1 MHDFHD
7 LRPNEPSSVGS
18 ATTTL
23 PVLRDDQRP
32 THLAES
38 APPLRAP
45 DNGLIDSDATDFVR
59 HYMNARE
66 IEVLFDG
73 TLFLRGHPI
82 QAITP
87 DAIDAVLA
95 VDPPSVSDLL
105 DEIALHA
112 RHVGS
117 PLKRGDL
124 GAALRQVLKSEKHRR
139 YQAVLRPLFDACSSS
154 EAEQAG
160 AQWRR
165 LAGLFDMNAELAIA
179 VLQHFC
185 WSVKQKQLRRPVVH
199 HCMPIIFSTTQG
211 TGKTVFVK
219 KFIAPLRELASD
231 TALFSDLADRR
242 SGDIFRF
249 PVILLD
255 DMERIPSSMVPSLKS
270 VLTSDRL
277 RRRRLGTSASDA
289 IRQACVPIGTSN
301 QMIYELVQ
309 DDTGH
314 RRFAM
319 LPFRNG
325 ATFKG
330 GDASVWETVNAVD
343 YQLLWRSVDAFV
355 SSPLLPFREQ
365 LLRHEHVEAKPTG
378 VMGWVTDLDLESEG
392 VRNITT
398 RHGVRAQGLR
408 DLFMAQTG
416 IEISAQ
422 KFAKEMERCCMRLEM
437 PFSDKIKIETG
448 AVYRLKSRPSSGA
461 AAQSGPARR
470 GPPAL
475 TESAPS
481 AAPASSSSSASSV
494 PPAASAGEDARLEPQ
509 P

>member
-1 MHDFHD
+1 MHQLQD
-7 LRPNEPSSVGS
+7 NQGSSAPSSPLSSTPAAS
-18 ATTTL
+18 A
-23 PVLRDDQRP
+23 PGQMQGIQPRPQRP
-32 THLAES
+32 
-38 APPLRAP
+38 RAP
-45 DNGLIDSDATDFVR
+45 DDNLVSGDATDFVR
-59 HYMNARE
+59 NYMNARE

-95 VDPPSVSDLL
+95 VDPPTVSDLL

-124 GAALRQVLKSEKHRR
+124 GAALRQVLRSERHQR
-139 YQAVLRPLFDACSSS
+139 YQSVLRPLFGTCSPS
-154 EAEQAG
+154 EAELAG
-160 AQWRR
+160 SQWRQ
-165 LAGLFDMNAELAIA
+165 LAGLFDMNPQLAIA

-199 HCMPIIFSTTQG
+199 HCMPIIFSTKQG

-219 KFIAPLRELASD
+219 KFLAPLRELATD
-231 TALFSDLADRR
+231 TALFTDLADRR

-255 DMERIPSSMVPSLKS
+255 DMERIPASMVPALKS

-301 QMIYELVQ
+301 QMIHELVE

-330 GDASVWETVNAVD
+330 GDTFVWETVNAID
-343 YQLLWRSVDAFV
+343 YELLWRSVDAFA
-355 SSPLLPFREQ
+355 SSPLLPFREE
-365 LLRHEHVEAKPTG
+365 LLRHEHAEVKPAG
-378 VMGWVTDLDLESEG
+378 VIGWVTDLDLRSEA

-398 RHGVRAQGLR
+398 RYGVRAQGLR

-422 KFAKEMERCCMRLEM
+422 KFAKEMERCCMRPEM

-448 AVYRLKSRPSSGA
+448 AVYRLKSRLLPA
-461 AAQSGPARR
+461 AASPSVSGRPDSPVLA
-470 GPPAL
+470 A
-475 TESAPS
+475 SAPS
-481 AAPASSSSSASSV
+481 TAAASSSSSASSG
-494 PPAASAGEDARLEPQ
+494 PPATLGGESSHQKAQ

>member
-1 MHDFHD
+1 MHQFQESQGASTTI
-7 LRPNEPSSVGS
+7 LAQS
-18 ATTTL
+18 ATPPVGTAPRPAQALL
-23 PVLRDDQRP
+23 PSDSSLQTPIEDLVQDD
-32 THLAES
+32 TM
-38 APPLRAP
+38 
-45 DNGLIDSDATDFVR
+45 GFVR
-59 HYMNARE
+59 DYMNARE

-73 TLFLRGHPI
+73 TLFLRDRPLE
-82 QAITP
+82 AITP

-105 DEIALHA
+105 DEIVLHA

-117 PLKRGDL
+117 PFKRGDL
-124 GAALRQVLKSEKHRR
+124 AAALRQVLRLEKHRR
-139 YQAVLRPLFDACSSS
+139 YRSVLRPLFDTCSSG
-154 EAEQAG
+154 EVEKAG

-165 LAGLFDMNAELAIA
+165 LAGLFDMAPELAIA
-179 VLQHFC
+179 LIQHFC
-185 WSVKQKQLRRPVVH
+185 WSVKQKQLHRPVVH

-219 KFIAPLRELASD
+219 KFLAPLRELATDS
-231 TALFSDLADRR
+231 ALFTDLADRR

-255 DMERIPSSMVPSLKS
+255 DMERIPASMVPALKS

-301 QMIYELVQ
+301 QMIHELVE

-314 RRFAM
+314 RRFAT

-330 GDASVWETVNAVD
+330 GDASVWETVNAID
-343 YQLLWRSVDAFV
+343 YELLWRSVDAFAP
-355 SSPLLPFREQ
+355 SPLLPFRDE
-365 LLRHEHVEAKPTG
+365 LLRNEHAAPKTIG
-378 VMGWVTDLDLESEG
+378 VLDWVADLDLGSEP
-392 VRNITT
+392 VRNITM

-408 DLFMAQTG
+408 ELFIAQTG

-422 KFAKEMERCCMRLEM
+422 KFAKEMERCCLRPEM
-437 PFSDKIKIETG
+437 PFGDKIKIETG
-448 AVYRLKSRPSSGA
+448 SIYRLKSRLSPSVSEQSRSARPVPLELA
-461 AAQSGPARR
+461 A
-470 GPPAL
+470 
-475 TESAPS
+475 SAPS
-481 AAPASSSSSASSV
+481 SSPGPSGSSSSPALPASE
-494 PPAASAGEDARLEPQ
+494 GTH
-509 P
+509 

>member
-1 MHDFHD
+1 MHEVHNN
-7 LRPNEPSSVGS
+7 RGPNVSSVAPSLSPAVS
-18 ATTTL
+18 ASRAPQGIQAGPLHPRT
-23 PVLRDDQRP
+23 RDD
-32 THLAES
+32 
-38 APPLRAP
+38 
-45 DNGLIDSDATDFVR
+45 GLVTGGATDFVR
-59 HYMNARE
+59 NYMNARE

-95 VDPPSVSDLL
+95 VDPPTVSDLL

-112 RHVGS
+112 RHLGS

-124 GAALRQVLKSEKHRR
+124 GAALRQVLRSEKHQR
-139 YQAVLRPLFDACSSS
+139 YQSVLRPLFDTCSSS
-154 EAEQAG
+154 EAEQAR

-165 LAGLFDMNAELAIA
+165 LASLFGMNPDLAIA
-179 VLQHFC
+179 ILQHFC

-219 KFIAPLRELASD
+219 KFLAPLRELATDS
-231 TALFSDLADRR
+231 ALFTDLADRR

-249 PVILLD
+249 PVIFLD
-255 DMERIPSSMVPSLKS
+255 DMERIPASMVPALKA

-277 RRRRLGTSASDA
+277 RRRRLGTSASDP

-301 QMIYELVQ
+301 QMVQELVE
-309 DDTGH
+309 DETGH

-343 YQLLWRSVDAFV
+343 YELLWRSVDAFA
-355 SSPLLPFREQ
+355 SSPLLPFREE
-365 LLRHEHVEAKPTG
+365 LLRHEHAEAKPTG
-378 VMGWVTDLDLESEG
+378 VIGWVTDLDLESEA

-398 RHGVRAQGLR
+398 RLGVRAQGLR

-422 KFAKEMERCCMRLEM
+422 KFAKDMERCCMRPEM

-461 AAQSGPARR
+461 AAQRGPALRD
-470 GPPAL
+470 PPAL

-481 AAPASSSSSASSV
+481 TAPASSCSSASSV